1 MIGAKRMIRSW
12 KQVPK
17 YFRGLLGAVLLVMI
31 VQYALMT
38 GVVHPVNMISMILQI
53 FCYLLLMAALFRG
66 LIERSRLAW
75 LVAQIMLCALFDFS
89 LLFIAVSAVFSLKT
103 ESLWIM
109 VGSAAVTALLNG
121 LLVGFLFS
129 IPVRNYFRPLH
140 EDQ

>member
-1 MIGAKRMIRSW
+1 MMGSW
-12 KQVPK
+12 EKMPK
-17 YFRGLLGAVLLVMI
+17 YVKGLLGTLLVVMF

-38 GVVHPVNMISMILQI
+38 GLVRPVGAVFLTLQI

-75 LVAQIMLCALFDFS
+75 LITQIMLCALFDFS
-89 LLFIAVSAVFSLKT
+89 LLFAAVSAVFSLKT